1 MKKAVYR
8 HVLLG
13 MYPAKVFYEGP
24 LMKRKYMTSR
34 FNNVHLRLKNFEIFI
49 YYFGRVIQSF
59 NVYFSFNMNASF
71 PMSSILMFA
80 EFK

>member
-1 MKKAVYR
+1 MKKAVHR
-8 HVLLG
+8 RVLLG

-24 LMKRKYMTSR
+24 LVKRKYMTSP
-34 FNNVHLRLKNFEIFI
+34 FNNVHLRLNNFEIFI
-49 YYFGRVIQSF
+49 SNFRRLIQSF

-80 EFK
+80 E